1 MKPQDIFEIAIVAV
15 VAIGSAPFLA
25 AFMARVY
32 SGEKHPLR
40 FLAPV
45 EGFFYKITGIDSKAE
60 MGWKKYALSL
70 LAFSLASIAF
80 LFLILVG
87 QGHLPLN
94 PQKFPGMS
102 WHLALNTA
110 VSFVTNTNWQ
120 AYSGEAT
127 LSYFSQAVGLAVQ
140 NFLSAAAGMA
150 VAVAVIRG
158 VAAKLAK
165 GRGAGEAEDKSPAS
179 LGNFWVDM
187 TRSVL
192 YILLPLS
199 IIIALV
205 LVSQGVV
212 QSLSGYVPALS
223 LEGKQDLIPLGPA
236 ASQVAIKHLGTNGG
250 GFFGPNSAF
259 PFENPTPFSNIIE
272 VIAQIL
278 IPFAFPLLF
287 GRMIGK
293 KGQGRVIFAVML
305 IILVALVFS
314 SVASEQG
321 WGTMEGKETRFGKS
335 DSALFAVLTT
345 ITSCGA
351 VNSMHDSF
359 SPLGGM
365 IPMIDIMLGE
375 VIFGGVGSGLY
386 GMLAL
391 VLITVFIAGLMVGR
405 SPEYLGKRI
414 EAREIQLAMLAI
426 IAPNFLILAFS
437 AVAISLPVGLAGL
450 SNHGPHGLSEILYA
464 YTSGAG
470 NNGSAFGGLSVN
482 TSFYNVT
489 LAVDMFIGR
498 FGVMFPMLGVAGSLA
513 AKKLVA
519 PGAGTFK
526 TDTMTFG
533 VLLVAVVVIVAG
545 LTHFPALTL
554 GPILDHFLM
563 ITGVTL

>member
-1 MKPQDIFEIAIVAV
+1 MKPQDIAEIAIVAV
-15 VAIGSAPFLA
+15 VAIGAAPFLA
-25 AFMARVY
+25 AYMARVY
-32 SGEKHPLR
+32 SGARHPLR

-45 EGFFYKITGIDSKAE
+45 ERLFYRVSGIDSKAE

-70 LAFSLASIAF
+70 LAFSGASIAL
-80 LFLILVG
+80 LFLILIG

-94 PQKFPGMS
+94 PQGFKGMR
-102 WHLALNTA
+102 WDLALNTA

-158 VAAKLAK
+158 VAA
-165 GRGAGEAEDKSPAS
+165 RRTTEDGVAPG

-192 YILLPLS
+192 YVLLPLS

-205 LVSQGVV
+205 LASQGVV

-223 LEGKQDLIPLGPA
+223 LEGKADLIPLGPA

-259 PFENPTPFSNIIE
+259 PFENPTPLSNIVE

-293 KGQGRVIFAVML
+293 KRQGRVVFAVML
-305 IILVALVFS
+305 AILVTLVFS
-314 SVASEQG
+314 AVASEQS
-321 WGTMEGKETRFGKS
+321 WGTMEGKETRFGKT

-391 VLITVFIAGLMVGR
+391 ILITVFIAGLMVGR
-405 SPEYLGKRI
+405 SPEYLGKKI

-426 IAPNFLILAFS
+426 IAPNFIILAFS
-437 AVAISLPVGLAGL
+437 AVAISLPVALAGL
-450 SNHGPHGLSEILYA
+450 ANRGPHGLSEILYA

-482 TSFYNVT
+482 TPFYNLT
-489 LAVDMFIGR
+489 IAADMLIGR
-498 FGVMFPMLGVAGSLA
+498 FGVIFPMLGVAGSLA
-513 AKKLVA
+513 AKRLVA
-519 PGAGTFK
+519 PGAGSFK

-563 ITGVTL
+563 LTGVSL

>member
-1 MKPQDIFEIAIVAV
+1 VKPQDIAEIAIVAA
-15 VAIGSAPFLA
+15 VAIGCAPFLA
-25 AFMARVY
+25 AYMARVF
-32 SGEKHPLR
+32 SGAKHPLR
-40 FLAPV
+40 FLEPV
-45 EGFFYKITGIDSKAE
+45 EALFYRMTGIDSAEE

-70 LAFSLASIAF
+70 LAFSLASIAL

-87 QGHLPLN
+87 QGRLPLN
-94 PQKFPGMS
+94 TQKFPGMR
-102 WHLALNTA
+102 WDLALNTA

-120 AYSGEAT
+120 AYSGEAA

-158 VAAKLAK
+158 VAAHRKESDGK
-165 GRGAGEAEDKSPAS
+165 PAI
-179 LGNFWVDM
+179 GNFWVDM

-192 YILLPLS
+192 YVLLPLS
-199 IIIALV
+199 IIVALV

-212 QSLSGYVPALS
+212 QSLSGYVPSLS
-223 LEGKQDLIPLGPA
+223 LEGKSDLIPLGPA

-259 PFENPTPFSNIIE
+259 PFENPTPLSNVVE

-293 KGQGRVIFAVML
+293 KRQGRVIFAVML
-305 IILVALVFS
+305 LILVALVFS
-314 SVASEQG
+314 AVASEQR
-321 WGTMEGKETRFGKS
+321 WGSMEGKETRFGKS

-351 VNSMHDSF
+351 VNAMHDSL

-391 VLITVFIAGLMVGR
+391 VFITVFIAGLMVGR
-405 SPEYLGKRI
+405 SPEYLGKKI

-426 IAPNFLILAFS
+426 IAPNFIILAFS

-450 SNHGPHGLSEILYA
+450 ANRGPHGLSEILYA

-482 TSFYNVT
+482 TPFYNLT
-489 LAVDMFIGR
+489 IGADMLIGR
-498 FGVMFPMLGVAGSLA
+498 FGVMFPMLALAGGLA

-519 PGAGTFK
+519 PGAGSFK
-526 TDTMTFG
+526 TDTATFG
-533 VLLVAVVVIVAG
+533 VLLVSVVVIVAG

-563 ITGVTL
+563 TMGVTL

>member
-1 MKPQDIFEIAIVAV
+1 MKPQDILEIAIVAI
-15 VAIGSAPFLA
+15 VAIGAAPFLA
-25 AFMARVY
+25 AYMARVY
-32 SGEKHPLR
+32 SGSKQALS

-45 EGFFYKITGIDSKAE
+45 ERLFYRITGIDSRAE
-60 MGWKKYALSL
+60 MDWKRYALSL
-70 LAFSLASIAF
+70 LSFSAASIAL

-87 QGHLPLN
+87 QGFLPLN
-94 PQKFPGMS
+94 PQGFKGMR
-102 WHLALNTA
+102 WDLALNTA
-110 VSFVTNTNWQ
+110 VSFATNTNWQ

-158 VAAKLAK
+158 IAAK
-165 GRGAGEAEDKSPAS
+165 REEAEGPVS

-187 TRSVL
+187 TRTVL
-192 YILLPLS
+192 YVLLPLS
-199 IIIALV
+199 IVVALV
-205 LVSQGVV
+205 LASQGVV
-212 QSLSGYVPALS
+212 QSLSGYVPTVPLDGALS
-223 LEGKQDLIPLGPA
+223 LEGTRDLIPLGPT
-236 ASQVAIKHLGTNGG
+236 ASQLAIKHLGTNGG

-259 PFENPTPFSNIIE
+259 PFENPTPLSNIVE
-272 VIAQIL
+272 AIAQIL

-287 GRMIGK
+287 GRMIGEK
-293 KGQGRVIFAVML
+293 RQGRVIFAVML
-305 IILVALVFS
+305 LLLAIVAWS
-314 SVASEQG
+314 SIASEIR

-365 IPMIDIMLGE
+365 IPLIDIMLGE

-405 SPEYLGKRI
+405 SPEYLGKKI

-450 SNHGPHGLSEILYA
+450 TNRGPHGLTELLYA

-470 NNGSAFGGLSVN
+470 NNGSAFGGLSAN
-482 TSFYNVT
+482 TPFYNLT
-489 LAVDMFIGR
+489 LGADMLIGR
-498 FGVMFPMLGVAGSLA
+498 FAVMFPMLRLAGSLA
-513 AKKLVA
+513 AKRLVA
-519 PGAGTFK
+519 PGAGTFR
-526 TDTMTFG
+526 TDNGTFG
-533 VLLVAVVVIVAG
+533 LLLLAVVVIVAG

-563 ITGVTL
+563 TMGVAL

>member
-1 MKPQDIFEIAIVAV
+1 MKIQDIAEIAIVAAV
-15 VAIGSAPFLA
+15 TIASAPFLA
-25 AFMARVY
+25 AYMARVY
-32 SGEKHPLR
+32 SGAKQPLSFLRPIEK
-40 FLAPV
+40 
-45 EGFFYKITGIDSKAE
+45 FFYKVSGIDESRE
-60 MGWKKYALSL
+60 MGWKSYALSL
-70 LAFSLASIAF
+70 MAFSLASIVL

-87 QGHLPLN
+87 QGFLPLN
-94 PQKFPGMS
+94 PQGMKGMR
-102 WHLALNTA
+102 WDLALNTA
-110 VSFVTNTNWQ
+110 ISFVTNTNWQ
-120 AYSGEAT
+120 AYSGEAS

-150 VAVAVIRG
+150 VAVAIVRG
-158 VAAKLAK
+158 IVAKRK
-165 GRGAGEAEDKSPAS
+165 GTEEASPS
-179 LGNFWVDM
+179 IGNFWVDM
-187 TRSVL
+187 TRTVL

-199 IIIALV
+199 MIIALV

-259 PFENPTPFSNIIE
+259 PFENPTPLSNIVE

-278 IPFAFPLLF
+278 IPFAFPFLF
-287 GRMIGK
+287 GRMVGGK
-293 KGQGRVIFAVML
+293 RQGRVIFAVML
-305 IILVALVFS
+305 VLLAIGIWAAVS
-314 SVASEQG
+314 SEQA
-321 WGTMEGKETRFGKS
+321 WGSMEGKEARFGKS

-365 IPMIDIMLGE
+365 IPMINIMLGE
-375 VIFGGVGSGLY
+375 VVFGGVGSGLY

-414 EAREIQLAMLAI
+414 ESREIQLAMLGI

-437 AVAISLPVGLAGL
+437 ALAIALPVALAGL
-450 SNHGPHGLSEILYA
+450 ANHGPHGLSEILYA

-482 TSFYNVT
+482 TPFYNLT
-489 LAVDMFIGR
+489 IGADMLIGR
-498 FGVMFPMLGVAGSLA
+498 FGVMLPMLGVAGSLA

-519 PGAGTFK
+519 EGPGSFK
-526 TDTMTFG
+526 TDTLTFG
-533 VLLVAVVVIVAG
+533 VLLFSVVLIVGG

-563 ITGVTL
+563 TMGVAL

>member
-1 MKPQDIFEIAIVAV
+1 MKSQDFVEIAIVAF
-15 VAIGSAPFLA
+15 VAIGAAPFLA
-25 AFMARVY
+25 AYMARVY
-32 SGEKHPLR
+32 SGDKHPLR

-45 EGFFYKITGIDSKAE
+45 EKFFYRITGIDSGQE
-60 MGWKKYALSL
+60 MDWKKYALSL
-70 LAFSLASIAF
+70 LAFSSASIVL

-87 QGHLPLN
+87 QGHLPLDS
-94 PQKFPGMS
+94 QKLPGMS

-110 VSFVTNTNWQ
+110 ISFVTNTNWQ
-120 AYSGEAT
+120 AYSGEAS

-150 VAVAVIRG
+150 VAIAVIRG
-158 VAAKLAK
+158 IAAHKANPE
-165 GRGAGEAEDKSPAS
+165 GAAPS

-187 TRSVL
+187 TRTVL

-199 IIIALV
+199 IVIALV

-212 QSLSGYVPALS
+212 QSLSGYVPSLS

-259 PFENPTPFSNIIE
+259 PLENPTPLSNIVE

-287 GRMIGK
+287 GRMVGK
-293 KGQGRVIFAVML
+293 KGQGRVVFAVML
-305 IILVALVFS
+305 VLLVVLVFS
-314 SVASEQG
+314 AVASERR
-321 WGTMEGKETRFGKS
+321 WGSMEGKETRFGKS

-351 VNSMHDSF
+351 VDAMHDSF

-365 IPMIDIMLGE
+365 IPMINIMLGE

-405 SPEYLGKRI
+405 SPEYLGKKI

-437 AVAISLPVGLAGL
+437 AVAVSLPVGLMGL
-450 SNHGPHGLSEILYA
+450 SNRGPHGLSEILYA
-464 YTSGAG
+464 YASGAG

-482 TSFYNVT
+482 TPFYNLT
-489 LAVDMFIGR
+489 LGADMLIGR
-498 FGVMFPMLGVAGSLA
+498 FGVIFPMLGAAGSLA

-526 TDTMTFG
+526 TDTGTFG
-533 VLLVAVVVIVAG
+533 VLLLSVVVIVAG

-563 ITGVTL
+563 TMGATL

>member
-1 MKPQDIFEIAIVAV
+1 MKPQDIAEIVV
-15 VAIGSAPFLA
+15 VAAVAMGCAPFLA
-25 AFMARVY
+25 AYMARVF
-32 SGEKHPLR
+32 SGAKHPLT
-40 FLAPV
+40 FLEPV
-45 EGFFYKITGIDSKAE
+45 ETLFYRITGIDPGQE

-70 LAFSLASIAF
+70 LAFSGASIAL

-94 PQKFPGMS
+94 PQKFPGMK
-102 WHLALNTA
+102 WDLALNTA
-110 VSFVTNTNWQ
+110 ISFITNTNWQ
-120 AYSGEAT
+120 AYSGEAA

-158 VAAKLAK
+158 IAAHRMESDGK
-165 GRGAGEAEDKSPAS
+165 PAI
-179 LGNFWVDM
+179 GNFWVDM

-192 YILLPLS
+192 YVLLPLS
-199 IIIALV
+199 IIIALI

-212 QSLSGYVPALS
+212 QSLSGYAPALS
-223 LEGKQDLIPLGPA
+223 LEGKSDLIPLGPA

-259 PFENPTPFSNIIE
+259 PFENPTPLSNIVE

-293 KGQGRVIFAVML
+293 KRQGRVIFAVML
-305 IILVALVFS
+305 VILVALVFS
-314 SVASEQG
+314 AVASEQR
-321 WGTMEGKETRFGKS
+321 WGSMEGKETRFGKS

-351 VNSMHDSF
+351 VNAMHDSF

-391 VLITVFIAGLMVGR
+391 VFITVFIAGLMVGR
-405 SPEYLGKRI
+405 SPEYLGKKI

-426 IAPNFLILAFS
+426 IAPNFIILAFS
-437 AVAISLPVGLAGL
+437 AVAIALPVGLAGL
-450 SNHGPHGLSEILYA
+450 ANRGPHGLSEILYA

-482 TSFYNVT
+482 TPFYNLT
-489 LAVDMFIGR
+489 IGADMLIGR
-498 FGVMFPMLGVAGSLA
+498 FGVMFPMLGLAGGLA
-513 AKKLVA
+513 SKKLVA
-519 PGAGTFK
+519 PGAGSFK
-526 TDTMTFG
+526 TDTATFG

-563 ITGVTL
+563 TMGVTL

>member
-15 VAIGSAPFLA
+15 VAIGAAPFLA
-25 AFMARVY
+25 SYMARVY
-32 SGEKHPLR
+32 SGERQPLR
-40 FLAPV
+40 FLEPV
-45 EGFFYKITGIDSKAE
+45 ERSFYRIVGVDPGAV

-70 LAFSLASIAF
+70 LAFSLASIAL

-87 QGHLPLN
+87 QGLLPLN

-102 WHLALNTA
+102 WDLALNTA
-110 VSFVTNTNWQ
+110 ISFVTNTNWQ
-120 AYSGEAT
+120 AYSGEAS
-127 LSYFSQAVGLAVQ
+127 LSYFSQSLGLAVQ
-140 NFLSAAAGMA
+140 NFLSAAAGMV
-150 VAVAVIRG
+150 VAVAIIRG
-158 VAAKLAK
+158 VAAHKANPE
-165 GRGAGEAEDKSPAS
+165 GEAPGI
-179 LGNFWVDM
+179 GNFWVDM
-187 TRSVL
+187 TRTVL
-192 YILLPLS
+192 YILLPLAFAL
-199 IIIALV
+199 ALV
-205 LVSQGVV
+205 LASQGVV
-212 QSLSGYVPALS
+212 QSLSGYVSALS

-259 PFENPTPFSNIIE
+259 PFENPTPFSNIVE

-278 IPFAFPLLF
+278 IPIAFPLLF
-287 GRMIGK
+287 GRMVGK

-305 IILVALVFS
+305 LLLAALVFFA
-314 SVASEQG
+314 VGSEQG

-375 VIFGGVGSGLY
+375 VVFGGVGSGLY

-414 EAREIQLAMLAI
+414 ESREIQLAMLAI

-437 AVAISLPVGLAGL
+437 AVALSLPAGLAGL
-450 SNHGPHGLSEILYA
+450 ANRGPHGLSEILYA

-482 TSFYNVT
+482 TPFYNLT
-489 LAVDMFIGR
+489 LAADMLIGR
-498 FGVMFPMLGVAGSLA
+498 FGVIFPMLGVAGSLA
-513 AKKLVA
+513 AKKPAA

-526 TDTMTFG
+526 TDTSTFG
-533 VLLVAVVVIVAG
+533 VLLLSVVVIVAG

-563 ITGVTL
+563 TIGVTL

>member
-1 MKPQDIFEIAIVAV
+1 
-15 VAIGSAPFLA
+15 
-25 AFMARVY
+25 
-32 SGEKHPLR
+32 
-40 FLAPV
+40 
-45 EGFFYKITGIDSKAE
+45 
-60 MGWKKYALSL
+60 
-70 LAFSLASIAF
+70 
-80 LFLILVG
+80 
-87 QGHLPLN
+87 
-94 PQKFPGMS
+94 
-102 WHLALNTA
+102 
-110 VSFVTNTNWQ
+110 
-120 AYSGEAT
+120 
-127 LSYFSQAVGLAVQ
+127 
-140 NFLSAAAGMA
+140 
-150 VAVAVIRG
+150 
-158 VAAKLAK
+158 
-165 GRGAGEAEDKSPAS
+165 
-179 LGNFWVDM
+179 
-187 TRSVL
+187 
-192 YILLPLS
+192 
-199 IIIALV
+199 
-205 LVSQGVV
+205 
-212 QSLSGYVPALS
+212 
-223 LEGKQDLIPLGPA
+223 
-236 ASQVAIKHLGTNGG
+236 
-250 GFFGPNSAF
+250 
-259 PFENPTPFSNIIE
+259 
-272 VIAQIL
+272 
-278 IPFAFPLLF
+278 
-287 GRMIGK
+287 MIGK

-482 TSFYNVT
+482 TPFYNVT

-498 FGVMFPMLGVAGSLA
+498 FGVMFPMLGIAGSLA